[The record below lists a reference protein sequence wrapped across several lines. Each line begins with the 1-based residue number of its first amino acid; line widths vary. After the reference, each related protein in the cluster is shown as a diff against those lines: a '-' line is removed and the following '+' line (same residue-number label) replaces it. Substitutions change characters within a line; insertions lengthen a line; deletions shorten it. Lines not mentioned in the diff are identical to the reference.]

1 MESLL
6 DQLDQDD
13 LCTLL
18 DQPDHSVDDVG
29 IHSDDLDDLKRL
41 QSAVD
46 MMRSPL
52 FSAIIDI
59 RSRPNAFLWD
69 RAEHV
74 NSRNGTTAGTQG
86 GATPPPSAAGGRGVP
101 DSGSSHHR
109 QPQAAVSQ
117 ASSERYTAPHST
129 GSAPVINGGS
139 ATTVAMNGVVATE
152 ISKHAPHVQSPP
164 ASVECN
170 GFSSFV
176 LRSTF
181 ASGI

>member
-1 MESLL
+1 M
-6 DQLDQDD
+6 
-13 LCTLL
+13 
-18 DQPDHSVDDVG
+18 DDVG

-52 FSAIIDI
+52 FSAIVDI
-59 RSRPNAFLWD
+59 RSRQNAFLRD

-86 GATPPPSAAGGRGVP
+86 GTTPPPSAAGGRGVP

-117 ASSERYTAPHST
+117 ASSERYTTPHST
-129 GSAPVINGGS
+129 GSAPVINNGGS